1 MTRSELTAILSHR
14 FPQLLR
20 SDADM
25 AVTEILRAVAV
36 TLSRGDRVEIRGF
49 GTFGLNYRPPRN
61 ARNPKT
67 GEKVSV
73 PGKQV
78 PHFKAGKELRE
89 SVNAK

>member
-1 MTRSELTAILSHR
+1 MTRSELVAVLAQR

-20 SDADM
+20 ADTEM
-25 AVTEILRAVAV
+25 AVTEILGAVASP
-36 TLSRGDRVEIRGF
+36 LNRGDRVEIRGF
-49 GTFGLNYRPPRN
+49 GSFALNYRPPRN

-89 SVNAK
+89 SINGC